1 MKPKYYLG
9 LDAGSISLNVV
20 LLDQGKTLIEE
31 SYTRIKGRPVQT
43 AKRVLSTLFDRYP
56 IADIETVAATGSGGR
71 LIARLL
77 GIEFINEIVAQAR
90 AEEELH
96 PEVRTIIEI
105 GGEDSKLIWLEK
117 DPDSGRVVVRDF
129 AMNTVC
135 AAGTG
140 SFLDQQASRLGLSI
154 EKEFGELAIK
164 SENPPRVAGRCSVF
178 AKSDMIHLQ
187 QQATPD
193 YDIVAG
199 LCYAMARNVKSNL
212 ATGKEIEK
220 PVAFQGG
227 VAANQGLV
235 RAFED
240 VLELGRGNL
249 IVPKHHASMGAIGAI
264 LTALDQGA
272 RSRITDL
279 SAFDR
284 HIEDMAKQKIGQR
297 LAPLAFEG
305 DTSDRHY
312 VSVPAERAAAHPH
325 DGLIPAYLGIDV
337 GSISTNVVV
346 LDANRNLLAK
356 SYLMTAGRPLQAVQ
370 QGLREVGE
378 KVAEKVRILGVC
390 TTGSGRYLTGDFVGA
405 DCVRNE
411 ITAQATGAILIDPK
425 VDTIFEIGGQD
436 SKYISIDN
444 GVVVDFEMNHVCAA
458 GTGSF
463 LEEQAERLGIHIK
476 EEFGDL
482 AFKCES
488 PVKLGERCTVFME
501 SNLVHCQQNGAAV
514 DELVSGLSY
523 SIVYNYLNRVV
534 AHRRRGNRIFFQG
547 GTAANKGVVAAFE
560 KVMGK
565 PVIVPEHH
573 DVTGAIGAA
582 ILAQEYQQA
591 EGRTE
596 STFRGFD
603 LSDRKYT
610 IRPFECEDCPNH
622 CEIKEVTIEG
632 EAPLYYG
639 SRCDKY
645 NLKKEKKHEDIP
657 DLFKEREK
665 LLLDGYKPPKKDAR
679 RKVVGIPRALFMH
692 QQFPYWHAFFKALG
706 LDVLL
711 SPVSNKSL
719 IRTGVETVV
728 SETCFPCKVM
738 HGHVVHLLEKDVDF
752 LFVPSLINLHREA
765 DEQENNYVCPYVQTI
780 PYTLQSAIEFKNYD
794 TVLLKPVLYFERGE
808 KAIYKALCTMTE
820 VLGVTRRHIR
830 DAMAAGRLAQDR
842 FERRIGERGKE
853 TLASISEGQQ
863 AMVVLSRPY
872 NGCDAGINLRLPHKL
887 RDLGVLAIPMDFLPL
902 HELDNYE
909 EWENMFWKYGQNIL
923 RAAEIV
929 KRDKRL
935 NAVYI
940 SNFGCGPDS
949 FISSFVKAVLE
960 DQPLLQLEIDEHSA
974 DAGVI
979 TRCEAYLDSVKNVE
993 PKAAKSVNVIP
1004 KTFSNGDSRTLMIP
1018 QMGLHAFA
1026 LAAAFRGCGMNAEVI
1041 PMSDAESLE
1050 YGRRYTLGKEC
1061 LPCIV
1066 TTGDMLKIVDRP
1078 DFDPNKVAFFMPSGT
1093 GPCRFGQYCNLHR
1106 LILKRAGFPDVPVIA
1121 PNQGRS
1127 FYDDFKQLKKDPT
1140 RLTWQGIVSVDVLHK
1155 ALHATRPYEKVSG
1168 TTDRVFRECLDEVC
1182 GILESG
1188 GNVFEAMHKF
1198 AKRFTAIDADY
1209 GEPRPVIGIVGEIY
1223 VRSHS
1228 FCNQDI
1234 VRRLEA
1240 LGAEV
1245 KLASTSEWI
1254 YYTNFCRARRGWIE
1268 GDYRTALFSMIKDF
1282 FQKRD
1287 EKRAARPFLD
1297 AYDDVLEVKTRT
1309 LLDLSNPYIH
1319 DTYEGEAVL
1328 SIGKT
1333 VELFHQNA
1341 HGVVNVLPF
1350 TCMPGT
1356 VVSAVLKRLRR
1367 ECSGF
1372 PTLSIAYDG
1381 QEQANLETRLEAF
1394 VHQCRQYME
1403 NMARKG
1409 AH

>member
-1 MKPKYYLG
+1 MARKYYLG

-20 LLDQGKTLIEE
+20 LLDEGKRIIEE
-31 SYTRIKGRPVQT
+31 SYTRIKGKPVQT
-43 AKRVLSTLFDRYP
+43 ARDVLAALFGKYP
-56 IADIETVAATGSGGR
+56 IEDIQTVAVTGSGGR

-77 GIEFINEIVAQAR
+77 DIEFINEIVAQAR

-117 DPDSGRVVVRDF
+117 DPHSGRIVVRDF

-154 EKEFGELAIK
+154 ENEFGELALK

-187 QQATPD
+187 QQATPV

-240 VLELGRGNL
+240 VLELGRGDL
-249 IVPKHHASMGAIGAI
+249 IIPKHHASMGAIGAI

-272 RSRITDL
+272 QSRISDL
-279 SAFDR
+279 SLLDIHLQELAG
-284 HIEDMAKQKIGQR
+284 KKVGLR

-312 VSVPAERAAAHPH
+312 VSARSGMASARAK
-325 DGLIPAYLGIDV
+325 DGLIPAYLGVDV

-356 SYLMTAGRPLQAVQ
+356 SYLMTAGQPLRAVQ
-370 QGLREVGE
+370 EGLREVGE
-378 KVAEKVRILGVC
+378 KVADKVNILGAC

-411 ITAQATGAILIDPK
+411 ITAQAMGAISIDPA

-463 LEEQAERLGIHIK
+463 LEEQAEKLGIQIK
-476 EEFGDL
+476 VEFGDL
-482 AFKCES
+482 ALRCES

-501 SNLVHCQQNGAAV
+501 SNVVHCQQNGAAV
-514 DELVSGLSY
+514 DELVGGLSY

-565 PVIVPEHH
+565 PIIVPEHH

-582 ILAQEYQQA
+582 ILAQEYQEA

-596 STFRGFD
+596 SNFRGFD

-610 IRPFECEDCPNH
+610 IRPFECKDCPNH

-632 EAPLYYG
+632 EQPLYYG

-645 NLKKEKKHEDIP
+645 NLKKVKKHEDIP
-657 DLFKEREK
+657 DLFAERER
-665 LLLDGYKPPKKDAR
+665 LLLEGYKPPKKDSDK
-679 RKVVGIPRALFMH
+679 KVVGIPRALYML
-692 QQFPYWHAFFKALG
+692 QQFPYWHAFFKTLG

-711 SPVSNKSL
+711 SPVSNKTL
-719 IRTGVETVV
+719 IRRGVETVV

-738 HGHVVHLLEKDVDF
+738 HGHVAHLLDEGVDF
-752 LFVPSLINLHREA
+752 LFMPSLINLTRDVEV
-765 DEQENNYVCPYVQTI
+765 QENNYVCPYVQTI
-780 PYTLQSAIEFKNYD
+780 PYTLESAFEFGNYD

-808 KAIYKALCTMTE
+808 KAIYKALCAMKDA
-820 VLGVTRRHIR
+820 LGVTRRQVR
-830 DAMAAGRLAQDR
+830 EAMVAAQEAQRR
-842 FERRIGERGKE
+842 FERGICERGKE
-853 TLASISEGQQ
+853 ALASIPDGRR

-872 NGCDAGINLRLPHKL
+872 NGCDSGINLNLPRKL

-902 HELDNYE
+902 MEIEDYE
-909 EWENMFWKYGQNIL
+909 EWENMFWKYGQSIL

-949 FISSFVKAVLE
+949 FISSFVKAVLD

-979 TRCEAYLDSVKNVE
+979 TRCEAYLDSIKNVE
-993 PKAAKSVNVIP
+993 PKASKSAEVIP
-1004 KTFSNGDSRTLMIP
+1004 KAFSDGDSRTLMVP

-1050 YGRRYTLGKEC
+1050 YGRRYTIGKEC

-1078 DFDPNKVAFFMPSGT
+1078 NFDPRKVAFFMPSGS

-1106 LILKRAGFPDVPVIA
+1106 LVLKRAGFPDVPVIA

-1140 RLTWQGIVSVDVLHK
+1140 RLAWQGIVVVDVLHK
-1155 ALHATRPYEKVSG
+1155 ALHATRPYEKIPG
-1168 TTDRVFRECLDEVC
+1168 ATDRIFQECLDETC
-1182 GILESG
+1182 AILESCG
-1188 GNVFEAMHKF
+1188 DVFAAMPRFAEKF
-1198 AKRFTAIDADY
+1198 MSVEVDRS
-1209 GEPRPVIGIVGEIY
+1209 EPRPVIGIVGEIY

-1254 YYTNFCRARRGWIE
+1254 YYTNFCRVRRGWLE
-1268 GDYRTALFSMIKDF
+1268 GDYRTAIVSMLKDF
-1282 FQKRD
+1282 FQHRD
-1287 EKRAARPFLD
+1287 ERRAAGPFLE

-1333 VELFHQNA
+1333 VELFHQKA

-1356 VVSAVLKRLRR
+1356 VVSAVFKRLRR
-1367 ECSGF
+1367 ECGNF
-1372 PTLSIAYDG
+1372 PTLSVAYDG